1 VAVRQT
7 LVPLLLALLLTA
19 CSAPGTSDRQPAGPR
34 LSHDVYFTLKDNT
47 PEMRAAL
54 VRDCLGLRSLN
65 GVLALWVGPRAEEFD
80 RPTNDHEFDMAL
92 HVLFRDR
99 AAHDLYQVSTAHQA
113 LLSTWM
119 ERFESVRVFDSW
131 VVGF

>member
-1 VAVRQT
+1 MKLAS
-7 LVPLLLALLLTA
+7 LLLVALLTA
-19 CSAPGTSDRQPAGPR
+19 CAAPGGGPRQPAGPR

-54 VRDCLGLRSLN
+54 VRDCLGLRSLD
-65 GVLALWVGPRAEEFD
+65 GVVALWVGPRAEEFD
-80 RPTNDHEFDMAL
+80 RETNDHAFDMAL

-99 AAHDLYQVSTAHQA
+99 AAHDLYQVSTQHQA

-119 ERFESVRVFDSW
+119 QRFASVRVFDSW